1 MQVAPVCCSTYKI
14 IFGPQSLG
22 TVLVQQTFQQ
32 VTARIGDIRL
42 QD

>member
-1 MQVAPVCCSTYKI
+1 MCHVCCSTYKI

-22 TVLVQQTFQQ
+22 TVLVQQTLQQ
-32 VTARIGDIRL
+32 VTPSVGHIGL